1 MNNLHNQLREALY
14 EESKSLNPS
23 PELKVKVMSTITT
36 NRGKR
41 KKYLITSVLI
51 ASLLLP
57 TSAFAYQS
65 FLADDLYGSFEQVKK
80 HLANATMEGYLL
92 FDAKLSQAKGELG
105 KEEYADFKELLHVV
119 TESKLDYGDANGNI
133 DYDQLPSRKIAELK
147 TAFMEIQPYFDKLNG
162 LVSSEELLTAGEYET
177 YIEALMTYEK
187 ISVQSGSE
195 NGSVNVDD
203 LPANLQA
210 EFQEARDFMDY
221 VNEMQIQ

>member
-14 EESKSLNPS
+14 EESKSLNPP

-162 LVSSEELLTAGEYET
+162 LVSSEELLTAEEYET

-187 ISVQSGSE
+187 IAVQSGSE

>member
-41 KKYLITSVLI
+41 KKHLITSVLI

-162 LVSSEELLTAGEYET
+162 LVSSEKLLTAEEYET

-187 ISVQSGSE
+187 IAVQSGSE

-210 EFQEARDFMDY
+210 EFQDARDFMDY